1 MRVKRNPAPQ
11 KKTPII
17 QKLIL
22 DNRIRL
28 GPPYELEQ
36 EIKARFT
43 FTNPEYIELCKRR
56 RLSLDERPDFHIMT
70 KEKINGR
77 WTSRKIPKFVYYW
90 EYDGPELILP
100 RGAFHVIKGIFNK
113 HRKKYKLVNRRV
125 LMDPLDIRFKGE
137 LSDSK
142 GQDHFLGYNAKN
154 GILQA
159 GTGTGKTV
167 MSLYYLSKI
176 QQPTIIVVDTN
187 ELLEQWKNRVSEF
200 LGVHEYEIGHIGGG
214 KASIHPITVALVQTL
229 KKHPEYL
236 EEFGML
242 IVDECHV
249 ATTQSYG
256 MVINEFKGQYVMGL
270 SATPRRKDGYTRV
283 MFWLLGKIHLVIDQ
297 NKVEKLPAKAIFVIS
312 KYNGEIS
319 FQKQYAKAQA
329 AMVRDPERNQL
340 IVDNIIKQQ
349 NIFGV
354 HLILSRSS
362 QHLEELISMM
372 PEHLQLISDLLIGKI
387 SKKDRKKIV
396 ELISRNQL
404 KFLFATDRLIG
415 KGFDE
420 ELLSVLHLTTPI
432 GDPDF
437 LQQTCG
443 RVTRVPRTEEVK
455 KKKKKAYIFYYFDRD
470 EQILRGAAS
479 RSSKRFQ
486 ELGIEKEI
494 MRLT

>member
-1 MRVKRNPAPQ
+1 MKVKRNPAP
-11 KKTPII
+11 KKKPPII

-43 FTNPEYIELCKRR
+43 FTNPAYIELCKRR
-56 RLSLDERPDFHIMT
+56 RLAMHERPDFHIMT
-70 KEKINGR
+70 KEKINGK
-77 WTSRKIPKFVYYW
+77 WTTRKIPKFVFYW
-90 EYDGPELILP
+90 EYDGSDLILP
-100 RGAFHVIKGIFNK
+100 RGAFHVIQRIFNK
-113 HRKKYKLVNRRV
+113 HKKKYKIIDNRV
-125 LMDPLDIRFKGE
+125 LHTPLDLRFKGE
-137 LSDSK
+137 LQESK
-142 GQDHFLGYNAKN
+142 GQEHFLDYKAKN

-167 MSLYYLSKI
+167 MSLYRVYQI

-187 ELLEQWKNRVSEF
+187 ELLEQWKSRVSQF

-236 EEFGML
+236 ADFGMM
-242 IVDECHV
+242 IIDECHI

-256 MVINEFKGQYVMGL
+256 MVINHFKGVYVMGL

-283 MFWLLGKIHLVIDQ
+283 MFWLLGKIHLAIDP

-312 KYNGEIS
+312 DYKGEIS
-319 FQKQYAKAQA
+319 FQSKYAEAQA
-329 AMVRDPERNQL
+329 VMVRDPERNQL

-362 QHLEELISMM
+362 LHLEELISMM
-372 PEHLQLISDLLIGKI
+372 PDHMKLISDLLIGKI
-387 SKKDRKKIV
+387 SKQDRKKIV
-396 ELISRNQL
+396 DLISRNQL
-404 KFLFATDRLIG
+404 KFL
-415 KGFDE
+415 
-420 ELLSVLHLTTPI
+420 

-437 LQQTCG
+437 LQQACG
-443 RVTRVPRTEEVK
+443 RVTRVPKTDEVK
-455 KKKKKAYIFYYFDRD
+455 QKKKKAYIFYYFDRD

-479 RSSKRFQ
+479 RSSKRFK

-494 MRLT
+494 MRLN